1 MHMLECCQSDQDLNL
16 HALAYS
22 EVLEGS
28 KELRIVLCR
37 DKRSGTQHRTS
48 VVAACGERASP
59 SHAGATMQLAHILM
73 AASLSHPKDVGHP
86 RYDCVLLA

>member
-1 MHMLECCQSDQDLNL
+1 MFITVLGKRLKADILLC
-16 HALAYS
+16 S

-48 VVAACGERASP
+48 VVAACGTPTTSA
-59 SHAGATMQLAHILM
+59 MLARSIKAWTCCHYCLPPCTECFPDDLKRIEVVY
-73 AASLSHPKDVGHP
+73 S
-86 RYDCVLLA
+86 